1 MQNNYN
7 ATILFSLL
15 DKYGLTIKEKE
26 ELLDIIKP
34 IFIHDEF
41 QRRLTSEFYHHDQ
54 ITLGQHI
61 LEVTILT
68 YLFAKKDKK
77 INLEYSLNIAMLH
90 DLYCQ
95 PWQNNPSSKP
105 RKFYNGHGFRH
116 PIESVINS
124 SVWFPD
130 IFNEEHK
137 NQIITDG
144 IVHHMYPLPVMRFI
158 EDDINIHELKNFDYI
173 KHMDSTVKDSLINS
187 SNRSITRNLS
197 ITPSKYLEGVIVSN
211 ADKIVSVGNFK
222 GSNINGITALIT
234 KKNKNLEKIKTK
246 F

>member
-1 MQNNYN
+1 MPD
-7 ATILFSLL
+7 TTLLFKLL
-15 DKYGLTIKEKE
+15 DKYDLTSNEKE
-26 ELLDIIKP
+26 ELLSIIKP
-34 IFIHDEF
+34 IFEHDEF

-68 YLFAKKDKK
+68 YLLSKKDKK
-77 INLEYSLNIAMLH
+77 INLEYSLDIAMLH

-95 PWQNNPSSKP
+95 PWQNNPNSKP

-124 SVWFPD
+124 SIWFPD

-137 NQIITDG
+137 TQIITDG
-144 IVHHMYPLPVMRFI
+144 IVHHMYPLPVMRFT
-158 EDDINIHELKNFDYI
+158 EDEINIHELKNFKYI
-173 KHMDSTVKDSLINS
+173 KEMDSQVKDALIEA

-197 ITPSKYLEGVIVSN
+197 VTSSKYVEGVIVSN

-234 KKNKNLEKIKTK
+234 KKNKNLSKIKTK

>member
-1 MQNNYN
+1 MPD
-7 ATILFSLL
+7 TTLLFKLL
-15 DKYGLTIKEKE
+15 DKYDLNLKEKE
-26 ELLDIIKP
+26 ELLSIIKP
-34 IFIHDEF
+34 IFEHDEF

-77 INLEYSLNIAMLH
+77 INLEYSLDIAMLH

-95 PWQNNPSSKP
+95 PWQNNPNSKP

-124 SVWFPD
+124 SIWFPD

-137 NQIITDG
+137 TQIITDG
-144 IVHHMYPLPVMRFI
+144 IVHHMYPLPVMRFT
-158 EDDINIHELKNFDYI
+158 EDEINIHELKNFKCI
-173 KHMDSTVKDSLINS
+173 KEMDSQVKDALIEA

-197 ITPSKYLEGVIVSN
+197 VTSSKYVEGIIVSN

-234 KKNKNLEKIKTK
+234 KKNKNLSKIKTK

>member
-1 MQNNYN
+1 MLD
-7 ATILFSLL
+7 TTLLFKLL
-15 DKYGLTIKEKE
+15 DKYGLNSNEKE
-26 ELLDIIKP
+26 ELLSIINP
-34 IFIHDEF
+34 IFEHDEF
-41 QRRLTSEFYHHDQ
+41 QRRLTKEFYHHDQ

-68 YLFAKKDKK
+68 YLLAKKDKK
-77 INLEYSLNIAMLH
+77 INLEYSLDIAMLH

-124 SVWFPD
+124 SIWFPN
-130 IFNEEHK
+130 IFSEESK
-137 NQIITDG
+137 TKTIIDG
-144 IVHHMYPLPVMRFI
+144 IVHHMYPLPVMRFT
-158 EDDINIHELKNFDYI
+158 EDEINIHELKNFSYI
-173 KHMDSTVKDSLINS
+173 KEMDSQVKDALTES

-197 ITPSKYLEGVIVSN
+197 ITSSKYVEGIIVSN
-211 ADKIVSVGNFK
+211 ADKIVSVGNYK

-234 KKNKNLEKIKTK
+234 KKNKNLEKVKTR

>member
-1 MQNNYN
+1 M
-7 ATILFSLL
+7 TDTTLLFKLL
-15 DKYGLTIKEKE
+15 DKYDLTSNEKE
-26 ELLDIIKP
+26 ELLSIIKP
-34 IFIHDEF
+34 IFEHDEF

-68 YLFAKKDKK
+68 YLLSKKDKK
-77 INLEYSLNIAMLH
+77 INLEYSLDIAMLH

-95 PWQNNPSSKP
+95 PWQNNPNSKSH
-105 RKFYNGHGFRH
+105 KFCNGHGFRH

-124 SVWFPD
+124 SIWFPET
-130 IFNEEHK
+130 FNEK
-137 NQIITDG
+137 QKTKILTDG
-144 IVHHMYPLPVMRFI
+144 IVHHMYPLPVMRFT
-158 EDDINIHELKNFDYI
+158 EDEINIHELKNFKYI
-173 KHMDSTVKDSLINS
+173 KEMNFQVKDALIKS

-197 ITPSKYLEGVIVSN
+197 ITSSKYVEGIIVSN
-211 ADKIVSVGNFK
+211 ADKIVSLGNFK

-234 KKNKNLEKIKTK
+234 KKNKNLEKIKTR